1 MSRTGAEMRAS
12 ESESKTIQDR
22 LTAIERHLG
31 QLCDT
36 FASYTRK
43 TARLR
48 DKGDQ
53 LCREIAEYAEYEK
66 WNPSL
71 RKGMTHFAESLSAVQ
86 DYREAQVNR
95 LEKKVVTQLSGYGLL
110 CKQTKNDL
118 KGAFNAQS
126 KESAQKKKVEQ
137 MKLKTPQN
145 RQQIVSF
152 SFQLAMHRLLFGWG
166 WMGVTAET
174 NLQKASVEASRSQHA
189 LEQQVSSFEGKKISD
204 MRKVLREFV
213 NIELVFHAKALE
225 LYTHGFQTLNV
236 IDPDGDLE
244 EFKKQMQPASSVRKD
259 MARRA
264 SQQSLDS
271 RNSNNSSGQPASRPQ
286 PQPPRGGGGGG
297 GGGAAPP
304 VSNGVR
310 RETMED
316 DSDDYYDDDD
326 DDDYDEDYTEA
337 ESTAR
342 STQSRRR

>member
-1 MSRTGAEMRAS
+1 MSRTGAEIRAS

-36 FASYTRK
+36 FGSYTRK

-48 DKGDQ
+48 DKGDL

-71 RKGMTHFAESLSAVQ
+71 RKGMTQFAESLSAVQ

-95 LEKKVVTQLSGYGLL
+95 LEKKVVSNLSGYGLL

-118 KGAFNAQS
+118 KGAFTAQS
-126 KESAQKKKVEQ
+126 KEAAQKKKVDQ
-137 MKLKTPQN
+137 MKLKAPQN
-145 RQQIVSF
+145 KHQITHCMI
-152 SFQLAMHRLLFGWG
+152 Q
-166 WMGVTAET
+166 AERE
-174 NLQKASVEASRSQHA
+174 LQKLSVEASRSQHG
-189 LEQQVSSFEGKKISD
+189 LEQQVCSFEGKKVGD
-204 MRKVLREFV
+204 MKRVLREFV

-225 LYTHGFQTLNV
+225 LYTQCFQSLSV

-244 EFKKQMQPASSVRKD
+244 EFKRQIQPANTVRKD
-259 MARRA
+259 MARTA

-271 RNSNNSSGQPASRPQ
+271 RNSNNSSSTRPVPRPQSQ
-286 PQPPRGGGGGG
+286 PQPPRL
-297 GGGAAPP
+297 P
-304 VSNGVR
+304 VATPITNGVQR
-310 RETMED
+310 QTLED
-316 DSDDYYDDDD
+316 DSDDYEDDDDDDEDDDDDDD
-326 DDDYDEDYTEA
+326 DDDYTEG

-342 STQSRRR
+342 STHSRRR